1 MKKFLALFLFILSA
15 LLIFAKVE
23 IRDDLFI
30 SSEELENFLVED
42 VKEEEKE
49 FYSTMNIYLL
59 TGGPG
64 SLIWENFGHSTFIV
78 QIPSYLSISYDYGIF
93 TFDDTF
99 IPSFIM
105 GKLYYRV
112 MGSYAEYR
120 ISSLE
125 EDDRSVSLLKL
136 NLTEN
141 EKKKVYSFL
150 LYNTKPENSY
160 YLYDYFFDNCATR
173 LRDIYSW
180 STGGE
185 FERILKATKNS
196 ESLRD
201 TVNRHTSRSTFF
213 ASFLINYL
221 LGESVDKESTMW
233 DACFLPSI
241 LEEEIE
247 KYQKNKSEIVYES
260 QERKE
265 TPAKYN
271 LTLNSLLFGLFLA
284 LLALSSYL
292 TKHHHIF
299 DALLS
304 IIYLIFFIMS
314 ITLIFLSFFT
324 IHNVTKNN
332 LNFLIISPL
341 TFFSFLFHALSIGKN
356 RKEKALFI
364 TSIIS
369 LSVVLI
375 IVLIRLILSSV
386 LIQNIWAPACTMIIL
401 YLAEAL
407 SYLKK
412 N

>member
-1 MKKFLALFLFILSA
+1 MKKFLALSFFLFSA
-15 LLIFAKVE
+15 FLLFSKVE

-30 SSEELENFLVED
+30 SSEELENFKTEE

-78 QIPSYLSISYDYGIF
+78 QIPSYLSLSYDYGIF
-93 TFDDTF
+93 TFDETF

-120 ISSLE
+120 IASLE

-136 NLTEN
+136 DLTEE
-141 EKKKVYSFL
+141 EKKNVYSFL

-185 FERILKATKNS
+185 FERVLKATKNQ

-213 ASFLINYL
+213 AAFFINYL
-221 LGESVDKESTMW
+221 LGESVDRESTMW
-233 DACFLPSI
+233 DACFLPSV

-247 KYQKNKSEIVYES
+247 KYQNTKSEIVYES
-260 QERKE
+260 QNRKE
-265 TPAKYN
+265 TPEKYN
-271 LTLNSLLFGLFLA
+271 LTFYSILFALFLA
-284 LLALSSYL
+284 LLAIASYS
-292 TKHHHIF
+292 TKRHHVF

-304 IIYLIFFIMS
+304 VVYLIFFIMS
-314 ITLIFLSFFT
+314 IALIFLSFFT

-341 TFFSFLFHALSIGKN
+341 TFFSFLFHLLSIGKN

-364 TSIIS
+364 TSLVS
-369 LSVVLI
+369 LSMVLI
-375 IVLIRLILSSV
+375 TVLIRLIFSSI
-386 LIQNIWAPACTMIIL
+386 LIQNIWAPACLMIII

-407 SYLKK
+407 IYLKK